1 MGLSV
6 FLIFSSTCLRIMI
19 ARASEQAMQFAALA
33 KELD

>member
-6 FLIFSSTCLRIMI
+6 FLIFSSTCLGIMV
-19 ARASEQAMQFAALA
+19 AGTSEQAMQFAALA